1 MHTNEEVRQASRR
14 RRRHSAEFK
23 AEVVTACRQPGISI
37 ASVALAHGLNANLLR
52 RWIIE
57 HERATSPPPTVSR
70 DADTAPAEPAPS
82 FVPVTVAPERSREE
96 NIRVELRRGA
106 TTVTVTWPVI
116 AAADCAAWLRE
127 LLR

>member
-1 MHTNEEVRQASRR
+1 MVA
-14 RRRHSAEFK
+14 
-23 AEVVTACRQPGISI
+23 ACRQPGISI

-57 HERATSPPPTVSR
+57 HERATSLPPQVAKVI
-70 DADTAPAEPAPS
+70 DATPPEHASS
-82 FVPVTVAPERSREE
+82 FVPVTVTPTRDRDE

-106 TTVTVTWPVI
+106 TTVSVIWPISV
-116 AAADCAAWLRE
+116 AADCVAWMRE

>member
-1 MHTNEEVRQASRR
+1 VHTNEDVRQAGRR

-23 AEVVTACRQPGISI
+23 AEMVAACRQPGVSI

-57 HERATSPPPTVSR
+57 HEHATSPQPQVSR
-70 DADTAPAEPAPS
+70 ATDTTAPEPVPT
-82 FVPVTVAPERSREE
+82 FVPVTVAPERGRDEH
-96 NIRVELRRGA
+96 IRVELRRGA
-106 TTVTVTWPVI
+106 MIVTVAWPMS
-116 AAADCAAWLRE
+116 AAADCAAWIRE

>member
-1 MHTNEEVRQASRR
+1 MHTNEDVRHAGRR
-14 RRRHSAEFK
+14 RRRHSAAFK
-23 AEVVTACRQPGISI
+23 AEVVAACQQPGISA

-70 DADTAPAEPAPS
+70 VADTAPAEPAPS

-96 NIRVELRRGA
+96 LIRVELRRGA
-106 TTVTVTWPVI
+106 MTVTVTWPMI